1 MIRHILIAAWRNM
14 MANRLISAIAIVGLA
29 VGIAAALLMAL
40 VVRNQMTFDHFIP
53 GHERTYLV
61 VSRIPSPRWPVSYHD
76 DSPLDVA
83 ALLKQNFPEVENSTR
98 LMLPPWNLAGK
109 SVVTLKQDRAVADE
123 AIYWA
128 DPNVFDVLPLP
139 VFQGDLTSALRRP
152 DGIVLPRATSRK
164 YFGRDDA
171 VGRIILV
178 NGHPM
183 TVRAVIEDLPANATS
198 LQSGIF
204 ASGLA
209 SFSALAGDLSDQASP
224 VMTFVRLKPG
234 ASRAAVEH
242 RLPSLV
248 GRLKTSGYDDAT
260 WILTALDQLPLSE
273 GLHPGA
279 KAKLAV
285 TGIIGAL
292 ILLIAAI
299 NFANLLTARAAR
311 RAKEVGMRKAC
322 GADRRA
328 LVLQFLGEAI
338 LTVFFATCVAV
349 ALCEWLVPAV
359 NAFLGTAAQFD
370 YALSTLGPL
379 LAGILALG
387 LLAGAWPAFV
397 LSSFRPSGV
406 LKGVLRPSSSGNLIR
421 KGLVVLQF
429 AILIGLAVSAT
440 IVWQQNR
447 YATREGLRGDID
459 QMLVMRGGCK
469 PAFRMEVRKLPG
481 VAGAACT
488 DLTFMQGGNLGPI
501 IYRGQRFLDMSYV
514 TLDPGLFALYGIKP
528 LAGTLPSALSIR
540 QDDPGR
546 PTRLILNAAAV
557 RRLGFTSPQAAVG
570 QALEFVRPRQG
581 KGAPPAPIIAVV
593 PDFSFQALADLPIA
607 PTIYTSSPNPFGDAD
622 DLVSI
627 RLKGQQIPE
636 TLAAIDRLWDAANP
650 GQTVNRFFL
659 DAHMQE
665 LYLDMLRQAQLFAIF
680 SGVAIFLACLGLLG
694 LSIATAERRTKEIGI
709 RKAMGAGDRQI
720 VTLLL
725 WQFAQPVLWA
735 NVIAWP
741 VAWWLM
747 RRWLSGFAYHIDLHW
762 WVFAGAS
769 VAALAIAL
777 LTVAGQALLTARQ
790 KPVMALRTE

>member
-14 MANRLISAIAIVGLA
+14 AANRLISAIAILGLA

-40 VVRNQMTFDHFIP
+40 VVRNQLTYDHFIP

-61 VSRIPSPRWPVSYHD
+61 VSQLTGPAQPTSYF
-76 DSPLDVA
+76 DSTSSQAA
-83 ALLKQNFPEVENSTR
+83 ALLKLNLPEIENTTR
-98 LMLPPWNLAGK
+98 LMLPPWNLAGE
-109 SVVTLKQDRAVADE
+109 SAVTLKRDQITADE
-123 AIYWA
+123 TIYWA

-139 VFQGDLTSALRRP
+139 VFRGDLASALRRP
-152 DGIVLPRATSRK
+152 DGIVLPRAKARK
-164 YFGRDDA
+164 YFGRDDV
-171 VGRIILV
+171 VGQAILV

-183 TVRAVIEDLPANATS
+183 TVRAVIEDLPANGTS
-198 LQSGIF
+198 LKSGIF
-204 ASGLA
+204 ASGMA
-209 SFSALAGDLSDQASP
+209 SFSPLAGDLSRDASP
-224 VMTFVRLKPG
+224 VMTFVRLKAG
-234 ASRAAVEH
+234 ASVAAVRRRMPNLVGKTRRARYATAWLLTRLD
-242 RLPSLV
+242 RLPL
-248 GRLKTSGYDDAT
+248 L
-260 WILTALDQLPLSE
+260 E

-279 KAKLAV
+279 KIRLAV
-285 TGIIGAL
+285 TGIVGVL

-299 NFANLLTARAAR
+299 NFVNLLTARAAR

-322 GADRRA
+322 GAPRRA
-328 LVLQFLGEAI
+328 LVLQFLGESI
-338 LTVFFATCVAV
+338 LTVFVATCVAV
-349 ALCEWLVPAV
+349 ALCEWLVPVV
-359 NAFLGTAAQFD
+359 NAFLGTGAQFD
-370 YALSTLGPL
+370 YAPTTLGLL
-379 LAGILALG
+379 LAGIVALG
-387 LLAGAWPAFV
+387 LLAGAWPAFM

-406 LKGVLRPSSSGNLIR
+406 LKGVLQPSSGVNLIR
-421 KGLVVLQF
+421 KGLVALQF

-481 VAGAACT
+481 VTGAACT
-488 DLTFMQGGNLGPI
+488 DITFIQGGNLGPI
-501 IYRGQRFLDMSYV
+501 IYRGQRFLDVSYV

-528 LAGTLPSALSIR
+528 LVGTLPSALSNR
-540 QDDPGR
+540 QDDSDR

-557 RRLGFTSPQAAVG
+557 RRLGFASPQAAVG
-570 QALEFVRPRQG
+570 QVLEFVRPRRG
-581 KGAPPAPIIAVV
+581 KAVPPAPIIAVV

-607 PTIYTSSPNPFGDAD
+607 PTIYTSGPNPFGDAD
-622 DLVSI
+622 DVVSI

-636 TLAAIDRLWDAANP
+636 TLAAIDRLWGAANP
-650 GQTVNRFFL
+650 DQTVNRFFL

-709 RKAMGAGDRQI
+709 RKAMGAGNAQI
-720 VTLLL
+720 VALLL

-747 RRWLSGFAYHIDLHW
+747 RRWLSGFAYHVDLYW
-762 WVFAGAS
+762 WVFAAAS
-769 VAALAIAL
+769 LGALAIAL
-777 LTVAGQALLTARQ
+777 ATVAGQAFLTARQ
-790 KPVMALRTE
+790 KPVLALRTE